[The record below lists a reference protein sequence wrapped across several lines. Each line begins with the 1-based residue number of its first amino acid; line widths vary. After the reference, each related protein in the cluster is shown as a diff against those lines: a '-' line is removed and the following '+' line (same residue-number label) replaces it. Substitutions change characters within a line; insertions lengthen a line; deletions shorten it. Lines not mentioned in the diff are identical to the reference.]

1 MIEQEQNSYNEV
13 WRDVGMRVMG
23 LWGQSQNFNK
33 MKNTSKHSLNF
44 VPNLMY
50 EFRGETG
57 LLPSILEYF
66 VPSGKSRIKQQCEK
80 TAFDMFA
87 LTMVIWDFHIG
98 DDQEN
103 CTLINDFKAIFT
115 VSQNLHKKLIFGL
128 LRIFRIWV
136 TPSKAEINV
145 QYFALIFIH
154 F

>member
-1 MIEQEQNSYNEV
+1 
-13 WRDVGMRVMG
+13 MRGEEGSEGIWVMG
-23 LWGQSQNFNK
+23 LWGQSQNFNL

-87 LTMVIWDFHIG
+87 LTMVI
-98 DDQEN
+98 
-103 CTLINDFKAIFT
+103 
-115 VSQNLHKKLIFGL
+115 
-128 LRIFRIWV
+128 
-136 TPSKAEINV
+136 
-145 QYFALIFIH
+145 
-154 F
+154 